1 MSQHSPAYHLVRPPT
16 RAAAAPVLDAA
27 QQAVVDHEGLPLLV
41 LAGPGTGKTTAI
53 VEAVV
58 DRITRRGID
67 PDRVLVLTFSRKAA
81 EELRQRITARLGR
94 TTREPLALTFH
105 SYAYALV
112 RREFTLAG
120 DEPPT
125 LLSGPEQLLEVRRL
139 LRGEAEDGGTRWP
152 ERLRPA
158 LGTRGFAAE
167 LRDFLL
173 RGAERGLDG
182 HALARLGRQRDR
194 DDWVAAGAFLARYD
208 ARFDLAPVPAYDYAE
223 IIRIAAAL
231 LARGAVRER
240 ERKAYDVVLVDEY
253 QDTDPA
259 QEALLHALAGDGR
272 ELIVVGDP
280 DQAIYAFRGA
290 DVSAIMRFPDRF
302 RTPDDR
308 PARVI
313 ALGICRRSGTALLAA
328 SRRIAAR
335 LPAPPAA
342 ALSATRA
349 AGGPRAVRP
358 RGDHPD
364 GGHRH
369 AGGPEGDQPPRGQ
382 PGGDRPHAGGPEGEQ
397 SRAGGPGGEQ
407 SRAGA
412 PEGEQSRAGGPG
424 GEQSRAGGP
433 GGEQSRAGGPGG
445 EQHAGGPEDEQQHAG
460 GLEGE
465 QPPVGRPRDGQPLG
479 GHRDLRPLPSVPA
492 GKIRVVIASSASQEA
507 TVVADALR
515 RAHLHDGVPW
525 SSMAVL
531 VRSVIGQVPLL
542 RRALAA
548 TGVPSVIAGDELP
561 LEAEPG
567 VRPLLLLLRCALHPE
582 TLDEEAAVELLAG
595 PLGGTDALGLRR
607 LRRALRAATREAGEE
622 RPPQPLAAVLHDP
635 RELTLIRATAAE
647 AARRVAGLLALARQ
661 TAAEG
666 NAHDVLWAV
675 WHESGLA
682 PAWQAVSA
690 AGGSRGAAADRD
702 LDAVCALFDSAARFV
717 VRLPPGSA
725 SLFLDSM
732 SGQEIPG
739 DTLAGHAPAGDAVR
753 ILTAHRAK
761 GLEWDVV
768 VVAGVQE
775 GIWPDLRMR
784 SSLLGMDELMDAA
797 AGVLAP
803 GAGADAMA
811 AALAA
816 KLLNEERRLFYVAV
830 TRARRQLVVTAAGS
844 DDSQER
850 PSRFLAELAGDE
862 IAIEDVSGAAPRWLS
877 LPALTAG
884 LRRAAAD
891 PDRPPALRRAAA
903 AQLAR
908 LAAAGVRGAHPA
920 QWYQLTELSDPGP
933 IPAAADGLLV
943 RLSPSQVESFHRC
956 GLRWLLEVAA
966 GAGSSDVIRHFGI
979 LIHAAAVLAAT
990 GASGEAI
997 DQRIDEIWHHLDF
1010 GSPWYGEKERER
1022 ARIMVNKFLAWH
1034 RANPRELVAVEQ
1046 KLQAQVGAVEI
1057 TGRVDRLER
1066 DQVGRAIVVD
1076 LKTGSTAVPSADLD
1090 RHPQLGVY
1098 QLAVLLGAF
1107 ERFGLTEPGGAEL
1120 IQVGKASLAAQ
1131 VRVQP
1136 QRALPD
1142 DPEPEWARDLV
1153 ETVAAGMA
1161 GPLFEAR
1168 VNPGCRNCPV
1178 RSCCPVHPDGEQVT
1192 P

>member
-1 MSQHSPAYHLVRPPT
+1 MSEHSPAYHLVRPPA
-16 RAAAAPVLDAA
+16 RAAGAPVLDAA

-53 VEAVV
+53 VETVV
-58 DRITRRGID
+58 ERITKRGID
-67 PDRVLVLTFSRKAA
+67 PERVLVLTFSRKAA

-139 LRGEAEDGGTRWP
+139 LRGEAEDGGGRWP

-158 LGTRGFAAE
+158 LGTRGFATE

-173 RGAERGLDG
+173 RGAERGFDG
-182 HALARLGRQRDR
+182 RGLARLGRQRDR

-231 LARGAVRER
+231 LSRGAVRER

-290 DVSAIMRFPDRF
+290 DVSAIMRFPERF

-308 PARVI
+308 PARVV
-313 ALGICRRSGTALLAA
+313 ALGTCRRSGPVLLAA

-335 LPAPPAA
+335 LPAP
-342 ALSATRA
+342 
-349 AGGPRAVRP
+349 RAVASARRP
-358 RGDHPD
+358 
-364 GGHRH
+364 
-369 AGGPEGDQPPRGQ
+369 ASGP
-382 PGGDRPHAGGPEGEQ
+382 
-397 SRAGGPGGEQ
+397 RAGGPDDSQ
-407 SRAGA
+407 
-412 PEGEQSRAGGPG
+412 PAGGPSHG
-424 GEQSRAGGP
+424 
-433 GGEQSRAGGPGG
+433 
-445 EQHAGGPEDEQQHAG
+445 
-460 GLEGE
+460 
-465 QPPVGRPRDGQPLG
+465 GQPRGGQPRGSRPPG
-479 GHRDLRPLPSVPA
+479 GHRDLRPVPSVPA
-492 GKIRVVIASSASQEA
+492 GALRVVVASSASQEA

-582 TLDEEAAVELLAG
+582 TLDEEAAIELLAG

-607 LRRALRAATREAGEE
+607 LRRALRAAAWDAGEDA
-622 RPPQPLAAVLHDP
+622 PPQPLAAVLCDP
-635 RELTLIRATAAE
+635 RELTLIHAPAAD
-647 AARRVAGLLALARQ
+647 AARRVAELLALARQ
-661 TAAEG
+661 TAGEG

-675 WHESGLA
+675 WDASGLA
-682 PAWQAVSA
+682 SAWQAVSA

-702 LDAVCALFDSAARFV
+702 LDAMCALFDAAAKFA

-732 SGQEIPG
+732 SGQEIAG
-739 DTLAGHAPAGDAVR
+739 DTLADHAPDGDAVR

-797 AGVLAP
+797 AGVLVP
-803 GAGADAMA
+803 GTGTDTMA

-830 TRARRQLVVTAAGS
+830 TRARRQLVVTASGS

-862 IAIEDVSGAAPRWLS
+862 IEIEDVAGAAPRWLS
-877 LPALTAG
+877 LPALTAD
-884 LRRAAAD
+884 LRRSAAD
-891 PDRPPALRRAAA
+891 PGRPPTLRRTAA

-908 LAAAGVRGAHPA
+908 LAAAGVRGAHPG

-990 GASGEAI
+990 GADEAMIGE
-997 DQRIDEIWHHLDF
+997 RIDEIWHHLDF

-1022 ARIMVNKFLAWH
+1022 ARVMVNKFLAWH
-1034 RANPRELVAVEQ
+1034 RDNPRELVAVEQ
-1046 KLQAQVGAVEI
+1046 KLRAQVGAVEI

-1066 DQVGRAIVVD
+1066 DPGGRAIVVD
-1076 LKTGSTAVPSADLD
+1076 LKTGSTPVPSTDLD

-1098 QLAVLLGAF
+1098 QLAILLGAF

-1120 IQVGKASLAAQ
+1120 IQVGKASLSAR

-1136 QRALPD
+1136 QQALTD
-1142 DPEPEWARDLV
+1142 DPEPDWARDLV

-1178 RSCCPVHPDGEQVT
+1178 RSCCPVQPDGEQVT
-1192 P
+1192 R